1 LGSKIEVMMEYGDFL
16 YERVANDLAG
26 VIQGGTFRPGERIPS
41 VREMSRQRQVSITTV
56 MQAYQLLEDR
66 GLIEVRPQSGYF
78 VRPVAGAGL
87 PEQPAG
93 QRISPDPAE
102 VSVDRLVMKI
112 LRDVMDPKLVQFGT
126 AIPDP
131 DLLPTARLNRILAG
145 LSRRNDLPL
154 NICGIPQGC
163 LELRTQVAQ
172 RSFTYGCQF
181 TPDDLVITA
190 GCMEAVSLAL
200 RVVCRPGDT
209 VAVESPTYFNMLQA
223 LEAMDL
229 RVLEIPTH
237 PTTGVSLE
245 ALRFAIEHHP
255 IRACLFMTNFSNPLG
270 ATIPEESKKELVELL
285 AKHEIPLIEDDIHGE
300 LNFNGERPKAAKAFD
315 KKGLVLLCS
324 SFSKDLAPGYRI
336 GWIAAGRYRDAI
348 ERMKMASTVGTA
360 ILPQYAIS
368 EFLENGGYDHHLR
381 RIRRAYAQKM
391 ACMSQNVL
399 QSFPEGTHISSP
411 AGGFVLWVQL
421 PETVDSLDLYRTSLK
436 AGISLVPGYV
446 FSAGKEYRNFI
457 RLNAAYWCDQ
467 NAWAVHRIGELAAE
481 LANQKKP

>member
-1 LGSKIEVMMEYGDFL
+1 MELSDFL

-26 VIQGGTFRPGERIPS
+26 VIHAGTFRPGERIPS

-78 VRPVAGAGL
+78 VRPMPGAGL
-87 PEQPAG
+87 PVQTGG
-93 QRISPDPAE
+93 QKVSPDPAE

-131 DLLPTARLNRILAG
+131 DLLPTARINRILAG
-145 LSRRNDLPL
+145 LTRRTDLPL

-163 LELRTQVAQ
+163 AELRTQIAQ

-223 LEAMDL
+223 LEAMGL
-229 RVLEIPTH
+229 RALEIPTH
-237 PTTGVSLE
+237 PVTGVSLE
-245 ALRFAIEHHP
+245 ALRFAIDHHP
-255 IRACLFMTNFSNPLG
+255 IRACLFMTNFTNPLG
-270 ATIPEESKKELVELL
+270 ATMPDGAKQELVELL
-285 AKHEIPLIEDDIHGE
+285 ARHEIPLIEDDIHGE
-300 LNFNGERPKAAKAFD
+300 LYFSGERPMTAKAYD

-336 GWIAAGRYRDAI
+336 GWIAAGRYRDAV

-360 ILPQYAIS
+360 VLPQYAIT
-368 EFLENGGYDHHLR
+368 EFLASGGYDHHLR

-391 ACMSQNVL
+391 ACMSQAVL
-399 QSFPEGTHISSP
+399 QSFPEGTHISCP

-421 PETVDSLDLYRTSLK
+421 PETVDSLDLYRDALK
-436 AGISLVPGYV
+436 AAISLVPGYV
-446 FSAGKEYRNFI
+446 FSAGNQHRNFI
-457 RLNAAYWCDQ
+457 RLNAAYWCEK
-467 NAWAVHRIGELAAE
+467 NAWAVHRIGELAE
-481 LANQKKP
+481 DLAHQKKT